1 VRKKETR
8 KRARAL
14 VVVLASLKEEGKRR
28 GFEKERDDD
37 DENIFAFIYY
47 IEREREKER
56 FTQHTMSSS
65 RRKSRPPKRVHF
77 ELAEIAAQHIIRE
90 REQELKRRREEQK
103 SLMSVTSFNDA
114 VVAAVA
120 KGWDAAAE
128 VETVEDDLRKKAKV
142 VKVRLLEGGGTA
154 KKEEEEEEEKEDSSD
169 RFCAFVEGGKC
180 TTALLER
187 AGKGGGMKD
196 ENKRLC
202 KFPKDF
208 LRLREEE
215 DEANEEITEEERRV
229 SMKAYARKRCCKSC
243 YNALYRSMRKEL
255 QMGSNKDEMLLDN
268 PSDEIVIAQQQQRKP
283 SVKDKVFAPTRTYF
297 CSRCNLECSSRY
309 HLRTHERTHTGD
321 RPYGCNV
328 CGRRFNR
335 PYEWKVH
342 VLKHATNGRHKEV
355 ARAFEQNLELGMEK
369 VNGDPGVQ
377 SLRPPLPQRYFDI
390 DKPPPKDDANRPF
403 QCAICFKAF
412 ATNFILTAHLKTH
425 LNTRHVCDM
434 CDASYTRK
442 FKLQAHRE
450 KVHGVSS
457 HEESD
462 RNTDGEKESE
472 SDSQS

>member
-1 VRKKETR
+1 M
-8 KRARAL
+8 
-14 VVVLASLKEEGKRR
+14 SGK
-28 GFEKERDDD
+28 
-37 DENIFAFIYY
+37 
-47 IEREREKER
+47 
-56 FTQHTMSSS
+56 S
-65 RRKSRPPKRVHF
+65 RRKSVPPKRVRV
-77 ELAEIAAQHIIRE
+77 ELSEEIAAQLVIGE
-90 REQELKRRREEQK
+90 RKRELKRRREEQR
-103 SLMSVTSFNDA
+103 LMSVISFNDA

-128 VETVEDDLRKKAKV
+128 VETVDEIRKKEALVGKAM
-142 VKVRLLEGGGTA
+142 LLEGGDTA
-154 KKEEEEEEEKEDSSD
+154 AAGEEEEEEEEKEDSSD

-180 TTALLER
+180 TTASLESM
-187 AGKGGGMKD
+187 GKGGGMKE
-196 ENKRLC
+196 ENKPRLC

-215 DEANEEITEEERRV
+215 DEANEEKTEEERRL

-369 VNGDPGVQ
+369 VNEDPGVQ
-377 SLRPPLPQRYFDI
+377 SERPPLPQRYFDI

-450 KVHGVSS
+450 KVHGVVSR
-457 HEESD
+457 ESN
-462 RNTDGEKESE
+462 RKTDGEKESDD
-472 SDSQS
+472 DSQS

>member
-1 VRKKETR
+1 MRKKETR

-14 VVVLASLKEEGKRR
+14 VVVVLASLKEEGKRR

-37 DENIFAFIYY
+37 ENIYLY
-47 IEREREKER
+47 REREKERKGER

-187 AGKGGGMKD
+187 AGKGGGMKE

-369 VNGDPGVQ
+369 VNGEPLVQ

-425 LNTRHVCDM
+425 LNARHVCDM

>member
-1 VRKKETR
+1 M
-8 KRARAL
+8 L
-14 VVVLASLKEEGKRR
+14 FSSKEEGRR
-28 GFEKERDDD
+28 KEKGEDSRNDDD
-37 DENIFAFIYY
+37 SKNIFAFIYLY
-47 IEREREKER
+47 IERERERER
-56 FTQHTMSSS
+56 EMSS
-65 RRKSRPPKRVHF
+65 RRKSCPPKRVHF
-77 ELAEIAAQHIIRE
+77 ELSEIAAQHIIRK
-90 REQELKRRREEQK
+90 REQELKRRREEQR
-103 SLMSVTSFNDA
+103 LMSVTSFNDA

-128 VETVEDDLRKKAKV
+128 VDVEDLRKKKV
-142 VKVRLLEGGGTA
+142 VKVRLLEGGETA
-154 KKEEEEEEEKEDSSD
+154 TGEEEEEEKEDSSD

-180 TTALLER
+180 TTASLESAR
-187 AGKGGGMKD
+187 KGGGMKE

-215 DEANEEITEEERRV
+215 DEANEEKTEEEKRV

-268 PSDEIVIAQQQQRKP
+268 PSDEIVIAQQRQRKP

-369 VNGDPGVQ
+369 VNGDHGFQ
-377 SLRPPLPQRYFDI
+377 SERPPLPQRYFDI
-390 DKPPPKDDANRPF
+390 DKPPPKDDTNRPF

-457 HEESD
+457 HESD
-462 RNTDGEKESE
+462 RNTDKEKESE
-472 SDSQS
+472 RDSQS

>member
-1 VRKKETR
+1 
-8 KRARAL
+8 
-14 VVVLASLKEEGKRR
+14 
-28 GFEKERDDD
+28 
-37 DENIFAFIYY
+37 
-47 IEREREKER
+47 
-56 FTQHTMSSS
+56 MSS

-90 REQELKRRREEQK
+90 REQELLKRRREEQK

-154 KKEEEEEEEKEDSSD
+154 KGEEEEEEKEDSSD

-180 TTALLER
+180 TTASLESM
-187 AGKGGGMKD
+187 GKGGGMKE
-196 ENKRLC
+196 ENKPRLC

-215 DEANEEITEEERRV
+215 DEANEEKTEEERRV

-425 LNTRHVCDM
+425 LNARHVCDM

-450 KVHGVSS
+450 KVHGISS

>member
-1 VRKKETR
+1 
-8 KRARAL
+8 
-14 VVVLASLKEEGKRR
+14 
-28 GFEKERDDD
+28 
-37 DENIFAFIYY
+37 
-47 IEREREKER
+47 
-56 FTQHTMSSS
+56 MSS

-90 REQELKRRREEQK
+90 REQELKRRREEQR
-103 SLMSVTSFNDA
+103 LMSVTPFNDA

-128 VETVEDDLRKKAKV
+128 VETVDDLRKKAKV

-154 KKEEEEEEEKEDSSD
+154 KGEEEEEEKEDSSD
-169 RFCAFVEGGKC
+169 RFCAFVEGRKC
-180 TTALLER
+180 TTASLKR
-187 AGKGGGMKD
+187 AGKGGGMKE

-268 PSDEIVIAQQQQRKP
+268 PSDEIVIAQQRQRKP

-335 PYEWKVH
+335 PYAV
-342 VLKHATNGRHKEV
+342 
-355 ARAFEQNLELGMEK
+355 
-369 VNGDPGVQ
+369 
-377 SLRPPLPQRYFDI
+377 SY
-390 DKPPPKDDANRPF
+390 
-403 QCAICFKAF
+403 
-412 ATNFILTAHLKTH
+412 TH
-425 LNTRHVCDM
+425 LTLPTK
-434 CDASYTRK
+434 A
-442 FKLQAHRE
+442 
-450 KVHGVSS
+450 
-457 HEESD
+457 
-462 RNTDGEKESE
+462 
-472 SDSQS
+472 

>member
-1 VRKKETR
+1 
-8 KRARAL
+8 
-14 VVVLASLKEEGKRR
+14 
-28 GFEKERDDD
+28 
-37 DENIFAFIYY
+37 
-47 IEREREKER
+47 
-56 FTQHTMSSS
+56 MSS
-65 RRKSRPPKRVHF
+65 RRKSCPPKRVHF
-77 ELAEIAAQHIIRE
+77 ELSEIAAQHIIRGG
-90 REQELKRRREEQK
+90 EQELKRRREEQK
-103 SLMSVTSFNDA
+103 LMSVTSFNDA

-120 KGWDAAAE
+120 AGWDAAAE
-128 VETVEDDLRKKAKV
+128 VDEDAVRKKAV
-142 VKVRLLEGGGTA
+142 VKVRLLEVGETA
-154 KKEEEEEEEKEDSSD
+154 GEEEEEKEDSSD

-180 TTALLER
+180 TTSLLES
-187 AGKGGGMKD
+187 AGKGGGMKE

-215 DEANEEITEEERRV
+215 DEANEEKTEEERRV
-229 SMKAYARKRCCKSC
+229 SMNAYARKRCCKSC

-255 QMGSNKDEMLLDN
+255 QAGVVKEKKSRSDASQLALQAGVKTSNEETIGGSVEEPRGKSEMLLN
-268 PSDEIVIAQQQQRKP
+268 NRATMSSDEIVIAQQQRKP

-321 RPYGCNV
+321 RPFGCNV

-377 SLRPPLPQRYFDI
+377 SERPPLPQRYFDI

-403 QCAICFKAF
+403 QCAICLKAF
-412 ATNFILTAHLKTH
+412 ATDFILTVHLKTH

-450 KVHGVSS
+450 KVHGVS
-457 HEESD
+457 HESP
-462 RNTDGEKESE
+462 RNTDREKESE
-472 SDSQS
+472 SDS

>member
-1 VRKKETR
+1 
-8 KRARAL
+8 
-14 VVVLASLKEEGKRR
+14 
-28 GFEKERDDD
+28 
-37 DENIFAFIYY
+37 
-47 IEREREKER
+47 
-56 FTQHTMSSS
+56 MSSS

-154 KKEEEEEEEKEDSSD
+154 KGEEEEEEKEDSSD

-369 VNGDPGVQ
+369 VNGEPLVQ
-377 SLRPPLPQRYFDI
+377 SLRPPLRQRYFDI

-425 LNTRHVCDM
+425 LNARHVCDM

-450 KVHGVSS
+450 KVHGNSS

-472 SDSQS
+472 SDSQSS

>member
-1 VRKKETR
+1 
-8 KRARAL
+8 
-14 VVVLASLKEEGKRR
+14 
-28 GFEKERDDD
+28 
-37 DENIFAFIYY
+37 
-47 IEREREKER
+47 
-56 FTQHTMSSS
+56 MSS
-65 RRKSRPPKRVHF
+65 RRKSRPPTRVRF

-90 REQELKRRREEQK
+90 REQGELKRRREAQR
-103 SLMSVTSFNDA
+103 LMSVTSFHDA

-128 VETVEDDLRKKAKV
+128 VETKVDDLRKKAKV
-142 VKVRLLEGGGTA
+142 VKVRRLEGGGTA
-154 KKEEEEEEEKEDSSD
+154 EGEEEEEEKEDSSFD
-169 RFCAFVEGGKC
+169 RFCAFAEGGKC
-180 TTALLER
+180 TTASLER
-187 AGKGGGMKD
+187 AGKKGGMKE

-268 PSDEIVIAQQQQRKP
+268 PSDEIVIAQQRQRKP

-355 ARAFEQNLELGMEK
+355 SRAFEQNLELGMEK

-457 HEESD
+457 HESD
-462 RNTDGEKESE
+462 RNTDKEKEIE
-472 SDSQS
+472 RDSQS

>member
-1 VRKKETR
+1 M
-8 KRARAL
+8 
-14 VVVLASLKEEGKRR
+14 SGK
-28 GFEKERDDD
+28 
-37 DENIFAFIYY
+37 
-47 IEREREKER
+47 
-56 FTQHTMSSS
+56 S
-65 RRKSRPPKRVHF
+65 RRKSVPPKRVRV
-77 ELAEIAAQHIIRE
+77 ELSEEIAAQLVIGE
-90 REQELKRRREEQK
+90 RKRELKRRREEQR
-103 SLMSVTSFNDA
+103 LMSVTSFNDA

-128 VETVEDDLRKKAKV
+128 VETVDEIRKKEALVGKA
-142 VKVRLLEGGGTA
+142 RLLEGGDAAAEEEEEEKEEVDVEDLRKKKVVKARLLEGGETA
-154 KKEEEEEEEKEDSSD
+154 AEEEEEEEEKEDSSD

-180 TTALLER
+180 TTASLESM
-187 AGKGGGMKD
+187 GKGGGMKE
-196 ENKRLC
+196 ENKPRLC

-215 DEANEEITEEERRV
+215 DEANEEKTEEERRV

-255 QMGSNKDEMLLDN
+255 QMGSNKETIGGSVEEEMSLDN

-342 VLKHATNGRHKEV
+342 VLAHATNGRHKEV

-377 SLRPPLPQRYFDI
+377 SERPPLPQRYFDI

-450 KVHGVSS
+450 KVHGVVSR
-457 HEESD
+457 ESN
-462 RNTDGEKESE
+462 RKTDGEKESDD
-472 SDSQS
+472 DSQS

>member
-1 VRKKETR
+1 
-8 KRARAL
+8 
-14 VVVLASLKEEGKRR
+14 
-28 GFEKERDDD
+28 
-37 DENIFAFIYY
+37 
-47 IEREREKER
+47 
-56 FTQHTMSSS
+56 MSSS

-142 VKVRLLEGGGTA
+142 GKVRLLEGGGTA
-154 KKEEEEEEEKEDSSD
+154 KGEEEEEEKEDSSD

-255 QMGSNKDEMLLDN
+255 QMGSNKETIGGSVEERLGKSHLPGEMLLDN

-425 LNTRHVCDM
+425 LNARHVCDM

>member
-1 VRKKETR
+1 M
-8 KRARAL
+8 
-14 VVVLASLKEEGKRR
+14 SGK
-28 GFEKERDDD
+28 
-37 DENIFAFIYY
+37 
-47 IEREREKER
+47 
-56 FTQHTMSSS
+56 S
-65 RRKSRPPKRVHF
+65 RRKSVPPKRVRV
-77 ELAEIAAQHIIRE
+77 ELSEEIAAQLVIGE
-90 REQELKRRREEQK
+90 RKRELKRRREEQR
-103 SLMSVTSFNDA
+103 LMSVISFNDA

-128 VETVEDDLRKKAKV
+128 VETVDEIRKKEALVGKAM
-142 VKVRLLEGGGTA
+142 LLEGGDTA
-154 KKEEEEEEEKEDSSD
+154 AAGEEEEEEEEKEDSSD

-180 TTALLER
+180 TTASLESM
-187 AGKGGGMKD
+187 GKGGGMKE
-196 ENKRLC
+196 ENKPRLC

-215 DEANEEITEEERRV
+215 DEANEEKTEEERRL

-342 VLKHATNGRHKEV
+342 VLAHATNGRHKEV

-369 VNGDPGVQ
+369 VNEDPGVQ
-377 SLRPPLPQRYFDI
+377 SERPPLPQRYFDI

-450 KVHGVSS
+450 KVHGVVSR
-457 HEESD
+457 ESN
-462 RNTDGEKESE
+462 RKTDGEKESDD
-472 SDSQS
+472 DSQS

>member
-1 VRKKETR
+1 
-8 KRARAL
+8 
-14 VVVLASLKEEGKRR
+14 
-28 GFEKERDDD
+28 
-37 DENIFAFIYY
+37 
-47 IEREREKER
+47 
-56 FTQHTMSSS
+56 
-65 RRKSRPPKRVHF
+65 
-77 ELAEIAAQHIIRE
+77 
-90 REQELKRRREEQK
+90 
-103 SLMSVTSFNDA
+103 
-114 VVAAVA
+114 
-120 KGWDAAAE
+120 
-128 VETVEDDLRKKAKV
+128 
-142 VKVRLLEGGGTA
+142 
-154 KKEEEEEEEKEDSSD
+154 
-169 RFCAFVEGGKC
+169 
-180 TTALLER
+180 
-187 AGKGGGMKD
+187 
-196 ENKRLC
+196 
-202 KFPKDF
+202 
-208 LRLREEE
+208 
-215 DEANEEITEEERRV
+215 
-229 SMKAYARKRCCKSC
+229 
-243 YNALYRSMRKEL
+243 
-255 QMGSNKDEMLLDN
+255 MGSNKETIGGSVEMLLDN
-268 PSDEIVIAQQQQRKP
+268 PSDEIVIAQQQRRKP

-457 HEESD
+457 HEESTGK
-462 RNTDGEKESE
+462 TDGEKESE

>member
-1 VRKKETR
+1 M
-8 KRARAL
+8 
-14 VVVLASLKEEGKRR
+14 SGK
-28 GFEKERDDD
+28 
-37 DENIFAFIYY
+37 
-47 IEREREKER
+47 
-56 FTQHTMSSS
+56 S
-65 RRKSRPPKRVHF
+65 RRKSVPPKRVRV
-77 ELAEIAAQHIIRE
+77 ELSEEIAAQLVIGE
-90 REQELKRRREEQK
+90 RKRELKRRREEQR
-103 SLMSVTSFNDA
+103 LMSVISFNDA

-128 VETVEDDLRKKAKV
+128 VETVDEIRKKEALVGKAM
-142 VKVRLLEGGGTA
+142 LLEGGDTA
-154 KKEEEEEEEKEDSSD
+154 AAGEEEEEEEEKEDSSD

-180 TTALLER
+180 TTASLESM
-187 AGKGGGMKD
+187 GKGGGMKE
-196 ENKRLC
+196 ENKPRLC

-215 DEANEEITEEERRV
+215 DEANEEKTEEERRL

-369 VNGDPGVQ
+369 VNEDPGVQ
-377 SLRPPLPQRYFDI
+377 SERPPLPQRYFDI

-425 LNTRHVCDM
+425 LNARHVCDM

-450 KVHGVSS
+450 KVHGNSS

-462 RNTDGEKESE
+462 RNTDREKENE

>member
-1 VRKKETR
+1 
-8 KRARAL
+8 
-14 VVVLASLKEEGKRR
+14 
-28 GFEKERDDD
+28 
-37 DENIFAFIYY
+37 
-47 IEREREKER
+47 
-56 FTQHTMSSS
+56 MSSS

-142 VKVRLLEGGGTA
+142 GKVRLLEGGGTA
-154 KKEEEEEEEKEDSSD
+154 KGEEEEEEKEDSSD

-403 QCAICFKAF
+403 QYAICFKAF

-425 LNTRHVCDM
+425 LNARHVCDM

>member
-1 VRKKETR
+1 M
-8 KRARAL
+8 
-14 VVVLASLKEEGKRR
+14 SGK
-28 GFEKERDDD
+28 
-37 DENIFAFIYY
+37 
-47 IEREREKER
+47 
-56 FTQHTMSSS
+56 S
-65 RRKSRPPKRVHF
+65 RRKSVPPKRVRV
-77 ELAEIAAQHIIRE
+77 ELSEEIAAQLVIGE
-90 REQELKRRREEQK
+90 RKRELKRRREEQR
-103 SLMSVTSFNDA
+103 LMSVISFNDA

-128 VETVEDDLRKKAKV
+128 VETVDEIRKKEALVGKAM
-142 VKVRLLEGGGTA
+142 LLEGGDTA
-154 KKEEEEEEEKEDSSD
+154 AAGEEEEEEEEKEDSSD

-180 TTALLER
+180 TTASLESM
-187 AGKGGGMKD
+187 GKGGGMKE
-196 ENKRLC
+196 ENKPRLC

-377 SLRPPLPQRYFDI
+377 SSRPPLPQRYFDI

-425 LNTRHVCDM
+425 LNARHVCDM

-442 FKLQAHRE
+442 FELQAHRE
-450 KVHGVSS
+450 KVHGISS

>member
-1 VRKKETR
+1 
-8 KRARAL
+8 
-14 VVVLASLKEEGKRR
+14 
-28 GFEKERDDD
+28 
-37 DENIFAFIYY
+37 
-47 IEREREKER
+47 
-56 FTQHTMSSS
+56 
-65 RRKSRPPKRVHF
+65 
-77 ELAEIAAQHIIRE
+77 
-90 REQELKRRREEQK
+90 
-103 SLMSVTSFNDA
+103 
-114 VVAAVA
+114 
-120 KGWDAAAE
+120 
-128 VETVEDDLRKKAKV
+128 
-142 VKVRLLEGGGTA
+142 LEGGGTA
-154 KKEEEEEEEKEDSSD
+154 QGKEEEEEKEDSSED

-180 TTALLER
+180 TTASLER
-187 AGKGGGMKD
+187 AGKGGGMKE

-450 KVHGVSS
+450 KVHGISS

-472 SDSQS
+472 SDSQSS

>member
-1 VRKKETR
+1 MRKKETR

-14 VVVLASLKEEGKRR
+14 VVVVLASLKEEGKRR

-37 DENIFAFIYY
+37 ENIYLY
-47 IEREREKER
+47 REREKERKGER

-154 KKEEEEEEEKEDSSD
+154 LKGDEEEEEKEDSSD

-425 LNTRHVCDM
+425 LNARHVCDM

-450 KVHGVSS
+450 KVHGISS

>member
-1 VRKKETR
+1 
-8 KRARAL
+8 
-14 VVVLASLKEEGKRR
+14 
-28 GFEKERDDD
+28 
-37 DENIFAFIYY
+37 
-47 IEREREKER
+47 
-56 FTQHTMSSS
+56 MSSS
-65 RRKSRPPKRVHF
+65 RRKSCPPKRVRF

-90 REQELKRRREEQK
+90 REQELKRSREEQK

-120 KGWDAAAE
+120 KGSDAAAE
-128 VETVEDDLRKKAKV
+128 VDVEDLREKKV

-154 KKEEEEEEEKEDSSD
+154 KGEEEEEEKEDSSD

-180 TTALLER
+180 TTASLESS
-187 AGKGGGMKD
+187 GKGGGMKE

-215 DEANEEITEEERRV
+215 DEANEEKTEEERRV
-229 SMKAYARKRCCKSC
+229 SMKAYARKRCCKNC

-255 QMGSNKDEMLLDN
+255 QMGSNKETIGGSVEMLLDN
-268 PSDEIVIAQQQQRKP
+268 PSDEIVIAQQQRRKP

-377 SLRPPLPQRYFDI
+377 SERPPLPQRYFDI

-450 KVHGVSS
+450 KVHGVS
-457 HEESD
+457 HESD
-462 RNTDGEKESE
+462 RNTDREKESDV
-472 SDSQS
+472 SSQS